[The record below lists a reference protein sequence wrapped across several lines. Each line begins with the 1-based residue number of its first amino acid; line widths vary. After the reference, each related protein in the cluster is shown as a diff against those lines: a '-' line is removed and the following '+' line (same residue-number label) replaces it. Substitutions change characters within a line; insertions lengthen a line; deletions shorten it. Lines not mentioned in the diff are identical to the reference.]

1 MGMTVVCFCNDDY
14 NKEEI
19 IFDKYL
25 IHYPVVVT
33 STGGRTVVS
42 QGKVGLKL
50 KNEKQKKY
58 SIHACT

>member
-1 MGMTVVCFCNDDY
+1 MTGAYFCNDDN
-14 NKEEI
+14 NKDDI
-19 IFDKYL
+19 LFDKYL